1 MIGNLGSMGNKIGT
15 QSRLLYEAMMAGSRW
30 YGNWQIENSKFILEK
45 RRKLLF
51 LLAIPLLF
59 FAGLELA
66 NAAELPNILGG
77 KSAYAP
83 SFATVQMFIVS
94 LLIGLVAGLL
104 TGCIGAG
111 GGFILTPAL
120 MSVGVKG
127 IMAVGTD
134 MFHIFAK
141 AIMGATI
148 HRKMGNV
155 NAKLAGVFVIGS
167 LTGATAGGLVQRGIY
182 EANPALSDAF
192 IGATYVV
199 ILGFI
204 GFFTLFDFLKSRK
217 QAAKTTTSGSAP
229 TSDITNIAKKMQA
242 VKAPPYVHFDQDLV
256 PGGRKL
262 SVYPIIATGLVVG
275 FIAAIMGI
283 GGGFVFFP
291 TFVYLLGV
299 STFTTVGTD
308 IFQII
313 FTAGYASISQYAVYG
328 FVFYTLAMGL
338 LLGSLIGIQIGAMTT
353 KIVPGI
359 MIKGFF
365 AVTVL
370 GGFVNRV
377 FALPG
382 SLAKA
387 GYMELGPGAAKIL
400 DALSFYVFFAIVGV
414 FAVWVIYSF
423 LAGLGRI
430 RSGDID
436 HSAGA
441 GH

>member
-1 MIGNLGSMGNKIGT
+1 MLGSARNKVGANA
-15 QSRLLYEAMMAGSRW
+15 RLLYEAMMAGSRW
-30 YGNWQIENSKFILEK
+30 YGNWQIENSKFILER
-45 RRKLLF
+45 RRKILLI
-51 LLAIPLLF
+51 LLLPLIV
-59 FAGLELA
+59 FAGLEMA

-83 SFATVQMFIVS
+83 SFATVQMFTVS
-94 LLIGLVAGLL
+94 LLIGLIAGLL

-155 NAKLAGVFVIGS
+155 NVMLAAVFVVGS
-167 LTGATAGGLVQRGIY
+167 LTGATAGGLIQRGIY
-182 EANPALSDAF
+182 EANPSLSDAF
-192 IGATYVV
+192 IGSVYVI

-204 GFFTLFDFLKSRK
+204 GFFTLYDFLSSRK
-217 QAAKTTTSGSAP
+217 RTTTTTSAP
-229 TSDITNIAKKMQA
+229 SDDLTNIAKKMQA
-242 VKAPPYVHFDQDLV
+242 IKAPPYVHFDQDL
-256 PGGRKL
+256 GGRKL
-262 SVYPIIATGLVVG
+262 SVYPIIATGFIVG
-275 FIAAIMGI
+275 LIAAIMGI

-382 SLAKA
+382 SLSKA
-387 GYMELGPGAAKIL
+387 GYMELTPAAAKIL
-400 DALSFYVFFAIVGV
+400 DALSFYIFFAIVGA

-430 RSGDID
+430 RAGDID

>member
-1 MIGNLGSMGNKIGT
+1 MLGSARNKVGANA
-15 QSRLLYEAMMAGSRW
+15 RLLYEAMMAGSRW
-30 YGNWQIENSKFILEK
+30 YGNWQIENSKFILER
-45 RRKLLF
+45 RRKVLLI
-51 LLAIPLLF
+51 LLLPLIV
-59 FAGLELA
+59 FAGLEMA

-83 SFATVQMFIVS
+83 SFATVQMFTVS
-94 LLIGLVAGLL
+94 LLIGLIAGLL

-155 NAKLAGVFVIGS
+155 NVMLAAVFVVGS
-167 LTGATAGGLVQRGIY
+167 LTGATAGGLIQRGIY
-182 EANPALSDAF
+182 EANPSLSDAF
-192 IGATYVV
+192 IGSVYVI

-204 GFFTLFDFLKSRK
+204 GFFTLYDFLSSRK
-217 QAAKTTTSGSAP
+217 RTTTTTSAP
-229 TSDITNIAKKMQA
+229 SDDLTNIAKKMQA
-242 VKAPPYVHFDQDLV
+242 IKAPPYVHFDQDL
-256 PGGRKL
+256 GGRKL
-262 SVYPIIATGLVVG
+262 SVYPIIATGFIVG
-275 FIAAIMGI
+275 LIAAIMGI

-370 GGFVNRV
+370 GSFVNRV

-382 SLAKA
+382 SLSKA
-387 GYMELGPGAAKIL
+387 GYMELTPAAAKIL
-400 DALSFYVFFAIVGV
+400 DALSFYIFFAIVGA

-430 RSGDID
+430 RAGDID

>member
-1 MIGNLGSMGNKIGT
+1 MTGMLGSVGNKVGANT
-15 QSRLLYEAMMAGSRW
+15 RLLYEAMMAGSRW

-45 RRKLLF
+45 RKKLLF
-51 LLAIPLLF
+51 ILLIPLAL

-66 NAAELPNILGG
+66 NAAELPNIIGG
-77 KSAYAP
+77 KTAYAP
-83 SFATVQMFIVS
+83 SFATVQMFSIS

-155 NAKLAGVFVIGS
+155 NVALAAVFVIGS
-167 LTGATAGGLVQRGIY
+167 LSGATVGGLVQRGIY
-182 EANPALSDAF
+182 EANPSLSDAF
-192 IGATYVV
+192 IGSVYVL

-204 GFFTLFDFLKSRK
+204 GFFTLYDFLVSRK
-217 QAAKTTTSGSAP
+217 KTVNNDSAP
-229 TSDITNIAKKMQA
+229 SSDLTNAAKKMQSI
-242 VKAPPYVHFDQDLV
+242 KAPPYVHFDQDLV
-256 PGGRKL
+256 PGGRKM
-262 SVYPIIATGLVVG
+262 SVYPIVATGFIVG

-365 AVTVL
+365 ATTVL
-370 GGFVNRV
+370 AGFVNRV

-382 SLAKA
+382 SLSKA
-387 GYMELGPGAAKIL
+387 GYMELAPTTGKIL
-400 DALSFYVFFAIVGV
+400 DALSFYVFFIIVGV

-430 RSGDID
+430 RAGEID

>member
-1 MIGNLGSMGNKIGT
+1 MKIGANT
-15 QSRLLYEAMMAGSRW
+15 RLLYEAMMAGSRW
-30 YGNWQIENSKFILEK
+30 YGNWQIENSRFILEK

-51 LLAIPLLF
+51 VMLIPLML

-66 NAAELPNILGG
+66 NAAELPQIIGG
-77 KSAYAP
+77 KEAYAP
-83 SFATVQMFIVS
+83 SFATVQMFSIS
-94 LLIGLVAGLL
+94 ILIGVIAGLL

-155 NAKLAGVFVIGS
+155 NVGLAAVFVIGS
-167 LTGATAGGLVQRGIY
+167 LTGATVGGMVQRGIY
-182 EANPALSDAF
+182 ESNPSLSDAF
-192 IGATYVV
+192 IGSVYVV

-204 GFFTLFDFLKSRK
+204 GFFTLYDFLAARK
-217 QAAKTTTSGSAP
+217 KTAGGETESSG
-229 TSDITNIAKKMQA
+229 DLTNIAKKMQGI
-242 VKAPPYVHFDQDLV
+242 KAPPYVSFDKDLV

-262 SVYPIIATGLVVG
+262 SVYPIIITGFVVG

-313 FTAGYASISQYAVYG
+313 FTAGYSSISQYAVYG

-338 LLGSLIGIQIGAMTT
+338 LLGSLIGIQVGAMTT

-365 AVTVL
+365 ATTVL
-370 GGFVNRV
+370 AGFVNRV

-382 SLAKA
+382 SLSKA
-387 GYMELGPGAAKIL
+387 GYMQLAPTTGKIL
-400 DALSFYVFFAIVGV
+400 DALSFYVFFIIVGV

-430 RSGDID
+430 RAGEID

>member
-1 MIGNLGSMGNKIGT
+1 MESTRKIGPG
-15 QSRLLYEAMMAGSRW
+15 RVLFEAMMEGSRW
-30 YGNWQIENSKFILEK
+30 YGNWSIQNSNFILEK

-51 LLAIPLLF
+51 ICLVPILI
-59 FAGLELA
+59 FAGLEIA
-66 NAAELPNILGG
+66 GAAEMPSIIGG
-77 KSAYAP
+77 KTAYAP
-83 SFATVQMFIVS
+83 SFATVAMFVVS
-94 LLIGLVAGLL
+94 LLIGMIAGLI

-127 IMAVGTD
+127 IMSVGTD

-155 NAKLAGVFVIGS
+155 SVALAGVFVIGS
-167 LTGATAGGLVQRGIY
+167 LSGATAGGLVQRSIY

-192 IGATYVV
+192 ISVVYVF

-204 GFFTLFDFLKSRK
+204 GFFTLFDFLRSRK
-217 QAAKTTTSGSAP
+217 PASPSAEAEESEAAKAELTK
-229 TSDITNIAKKMQA
+229 IALKIQA
-242 VKAPPYVHFDQDLV
+242 IKAPPYVTFDQNLI
-256 PGGRKL
+256 PGGRRL
-262 SVYPIIATGLVVG
+262 SIWPIIGVGLVVG

-313 FTAGYASISQYAVYG
+313 FTAGYTSITQYAVYG

-338 LLGSLIGIQIGAMTT
+338 LLGSLLGIQIGAITT
-353 KIVPGI
+353 KVVPGI

-365 AVTVL
+365 ATTVL
-370 GGFVNRV
+370 GGFVNRI

-382 SLAKA
+382 TLDKA
-387 GYMELGPGAAKIL
+387 GYVQLADGTKKL
-400 DALSFYVFFAIVGV
+400 CDALSFYIFFAIVGV

-423 LAGLGRI
+423 LKGVPRVRAG
-430 RSGDID
+430 DFD
-436 HSAGA
+436 ASAGG

>member
-1 MIGNLGSMGNKIGT
+1 MESTRKVGLG
-15 QSRLLYEAMMAGSRW
+15 RVLFEAMMEGSRW
-30 YGNWQIENSKFILEK
+30 YGNWSIQNSNFILEK
-45 RRKLLF
+45 RRKLLYIC
-51 LLAIPLLF
+51 LLPILI
-59 FAGLELA
+59 FAGLEIA
-66 NAAELPNILGG
+66 GAAAMPDVIGG
-77 KSAYAP
+77 KTAYAP
-83 SFATVQMFIVS
+83 SFATVAMFAVS
-94 LLIGLVAGLL
+94 LVIGMIAGLI

-127 IMAVGTD
+127 IMSVGTD

-148 HRKMGNV
+148 HGKMGNV
-155 NAKLAGVFVIGS
+155 SVALAGVFVIGS
-167 LTGATAGGLVQRGIY
+167 LTGATAGGLVQRTIY

-192 IGATYVV
+192 ISVVYVF

-204 GFFTLFDFLKSRK
+204 GFFTLFDYLRSRK
-217 QAAKTTTSGSAP
+217 QSLEVQSEESEAAKAELTS
-229 TSDITNIAKKMQA
+229 IARKVQAIKM
-242 VKAPPYVHFDQDLV
+242 PPYVTFDQHLV
-256 PGGRKL
+256 PGGRRI
-262 SVYPIIATGLVVG
+262 SVWPLIFVGLIVG

-313 FTAGYASISQYAVYG
+313 FTAGYTSITQYAVYG

-338 LLGSLIGIQIGAMTT
+338 LLGSLLGIQIGAITT

-365 AVTVL
+365 ATTVI
-370 GGFVNRV
+370 GGFVNRI

-382 SLAKA
+382 TLNKA
-387 GYMELGPGAAKIL
+387 GYLDVNTSVVKVC
-400 DALSFYVFFAIVGV
+400 DALSFYIFFAIVGV

-423 LAGLGRI
+423 LKGIPKVRAG
-430 RSGDID
+430 DFD
-436 HSAGA
+436 ASAGG

>member
-1 MIGNLGSMGNKIGT
+1 MNGKLGSLGNNIGT

-45 RRKLLF
+45 RKKLLF
-51 LLAIPLLF
+51 LLILPMLV
-59 FAGLELA
+59 FAGLEFA
-66 NAAELPNILGG
+66 NAAELPDILGG

-83 SFATVQMFIVS
+83 SFATIQMFIVS

-148 HRKMGNV
+148 HKKMGNV
-155 NAKLAGVFVIGS
+155 NAKLAGVFLIGS
-167 LTGATAGGLVQRGIY
+167 LAGATAGGLVQRGIY

-192 IGATYVV
+192 IGATYVL

-204 GFFTLFDFLKSRK
+204 GFFTLYDFLKSRK
-217 QAAKTTTSGSAP
+217 QSAAAAISGTTVTH
-229 TSDITNIAKKMQA
+229 DIPDIAKKLQA

-338 LLGSLIGIQIGAMTT
+338 LACIRGNGCYILSRISKKFSQYFGVVDSTLG
-353 KIVPGI
+353 
-359 MIKGFF
+359 
-365 AVTVL
+365 
-370 GGFVNRV
+370 
-377 FALPG
+377 
-382 SLAKA
+382 
-387 GYMELGPGAAKIL
+387 
-400 DALSFYVFFAIVGV
+400 
-414 FAVWVIYSF
+414 
-423 LAGLGRI
+423 
-430 RSGDID
+430 
-436 HSAGA
+436 H
-441 GH
+441 

>member
-1 MIGNLGSMGNKIGT
+1 MTGMLGSARNKVGANA
-15 QSRLLYEAMMAGSRW
+15 RLLYEAMMAGSRW
-30 YGNWQIENSKFILEK
+30 YGNWQIENSKFILER
-45 RRKLLF
+45 RRKILLI
-51 LLAIPLLF
+51 LLLPLIV
-59 FAGLELA
+59 FAGLEMA

-83 SFATVQMFIVS
+83 SFATVQMFTVS
-94 LLIGLVAGLL
+94 LLIGLIAGLL

-155 NAKLAGVFVIGS
+155 NVMLAAVFVVGS
-167 LTGATAGGLVQRGIY
+167 LTGATAGGLIQRGIY
-182 EANPALSDAF
+182 EANPSLSDAF
-192 IGATYVV
+192 IGSVYVI

-204 GFFTLFDFLKSRK
+204 GFFTLYDFLSSRK
-217 QAAKTTTSGSAP
+217 RTTTTTSAP
-229 TSDITNIAKKMQA
+229 SDDLTNIAKKMQA
-242 VKAPPYVHFDQDLV
+242 IKAPPYVHFDQDL
-256 PGGRKL
+256 GGRKL
-262 SVYPIIATGLVVG
+262 SVYPIIATGFIVG
-275 FIAAIMGI
+275 LIAAIMGI

-382 SLAKA
+382 SLSKA
-387 GYMELGPGAAKIL
+387 GYMELTPAAAKIL
-400 DALSFYVFFAIVGV
+400 DALSFYIFFAIVGA

-430 RSGDID
+430 RAGDID

>member
-1 MIGNLGSMGNKIGT
+1 MTGMLGSVRNKVGANT
-15 QSRLLYEAMMAGSRW
+15 RQLYEAMMEGSRW
-30 YGNWQIENSKFILEK
+30 YGNWQIENSTFILEK

-51 LLAIPLLF
+51 ILLIPLVL
-59 FAGLELA
+59 FAGLEFA
-66 NAAELPNILGG
+66 NAAELPSIIGG

-83 SFATVQMFIVS
+83 SFATVQMFTVS

-155 NAKLAGVFVIGS
+155 NVKLAGVFVIGS

-192 IGATYVV
+192 IGAVYVL

-204 GFFTLFDFLKSRK
+204 GFFTLYDFLSSRK
-217 QAAKTTTSGSAP
+217 KTVATGSAP
-229 TSDITNIAKKMQA
+229 ASDELTNAAKKMQA

-262 SVYPIIATGLVVG
+262 SVYPIIITGFIVG

-353 KIVPGI
+353 KIVPGV

-382 SLAKA
+382 SLSKA
-387 GYMELGPGAAKIL
+387 GYIELAPGTATVL
-400 DALSFYVFFAIVGV
+400 DALSFYIFFAIVGI

-423 LAGLGRI
+423 LSGLGKI
-430 RSGDID
+430 RAGEID

>member
-1 MIGNLGSMGNKIGT
+1 MTGMLGSAGNKIGANT
-15 QSRLLYEAMMAGSRW
+15 RLLYEAMMAGSRW
-30 YGNWQIENSKFILEK
+30 YGNWQIENSRFILQK

-51 LLAIPLLF
+51 VMMIPLML

-66 NAAELPNILGG
+66 NAAELPQIIGG
-77 KSAYAP
+77 KEAYAP
-83 SFATVQMFIVS
+83 SFATVQMFTVS
-94 LLIGLVAGLL
+94 ILIGVVAGLL

-155 NAKLAGVFVIGS
+155 NVGLAAVFVIGS
-167 LTGATAGGLVQRGIY
+167 LTGATVGGMVQRGIY
-182 EANPALSDAF
+182 ESNPSLSDAF
-192 IGATYVV
+192 IGSVYVV

-204 GFFTLFDFLKSRK
+204 GFFTLYDFLASRK
-217 QAAKTTTSGSAP
+217 KTAGGETTP
-229 TSDITNIAKKMQA
+229 TGDLTNIAQKMQSI
-242 VKAPPYVHFDQDLV
+242 KAPPYVSFDKDLV

-262 SVYPIIATGLVVG
+262 SVYPIILTGFIVG

-313 FTAGYASISQYAVYG
+313 FTAGYSSISQYAVYG

-338 LLGSLIGIQIGAMTT
+338 LLGSLLGIQVGAMTT

-365 AVTVL
+365 ATTVL
-370 GGFVNRV
+370 AGFVNRV

-382 SLAKA
+382 SLTKA
-387 GYMELGPGAAKIL
+387 GYMNVAPTTGKIL

-423 LAGLGRI
+423 LTGLGRI
-430 RSGDID
+430 RAGEID